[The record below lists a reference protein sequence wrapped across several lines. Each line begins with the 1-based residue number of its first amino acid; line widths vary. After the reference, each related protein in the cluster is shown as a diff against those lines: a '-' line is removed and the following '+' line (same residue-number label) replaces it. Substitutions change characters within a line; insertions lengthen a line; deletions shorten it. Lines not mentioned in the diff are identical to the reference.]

1 MSSEVIAIAGIPLVS
16 DPRENLGPKQYLDYT
31 DYYKMWPSDEVV

>member
-16 DPRENLGPKQYLDYT
+16 DQRVNLGPKQYVDYD
-31 DYYKMWPSDEVV
+31 DYYKIWPSDEVV